1 MFLSSRHELLV
12 LLGTFAG
19 GIVLGL
25 VFDVF
30 RIYRKNFK
38 NKIFPVW
45 LQDVSM
51 WAVMLAV
58 VYITLFITNS
68 AQLRLYEFMSFG
80 AGAAV
85 YMAVLSKPVVT
96 VSSAVI
102 GFIKTVFS
110 YIFKVLFLPFR
121 LLWKRTSTPVKFIGK
136 WIKKASKR
144 IFYLQKSNFLRFC
157 RIFKKI

>member
-1 MFLSSRHELLV
+1 MFLSSRHELFV

-25 VFDVF
+25 VFDIF

-38 NKIFPVW
+38 SASSLVW
-45 LQDVSM
+45 LQDIFM

-68 AQLRLYEFMSFG
+68 ARIRWYEFAGFG
-80 AGAAV
+80 AGMAV
-85 YMAVLSKPVVT
+85 YMVVLSRFVVA

-102 GFIKTVFS
+102 GLVKKILAFIFME
-110 YIFKVLFLPFR
+110 LFFPFR
-121 LLWKRTSTPVKFIGK
+121 HHAKLLAPPF
-136 WIKKASKR
+136 KALFR
-144 IFYLQKSNFLRFC
+144 WVTGWLRRLFRVQKYNFLRFC